1 LIFFSIK
8 LLIEKIPFIY
18 YNEGNNKKEKKMFAN
33 SLKTGMLMFA
43 LIMLFTTIG
52 GLLGNSSGALI
63 GLLIAGGMSFF
74 SYWFSDKMVL
84 SAYNGK
90 EVTELNNPRLYRM
103 VKNLAANAKLP
114 MPKVYI
120 IPERQPN
127 AFATGRNPQHAAVA
141 CTEGLLE
148 IMNDNELA
156 GVLGHELGHVKH
168 RDILISTIAATF
180 AGAISNI
187 ARFLPYFGNSGD
199 SRRRRNNTGTLMLFS
214 FLAPVAA
221 AIIQMSISRRREF
234 MADRAGAEFSGNP
247 LYLRDALN
255 KLESYSHNIPMT
267 KQNPVYSHMFIIN
280 PLSGLQG
287 LADLFRTHPSTSDR
301 IKELE
306 KLAYDKNLM

>member
-1 LIFFSIK
+1 MIFFSIK

-214 FLAPVAA
+214 FLAPLAA

-267 KQNPVYSHMFIIN
+267 KQNPAYSHMFIIN

-306 KLAYDKNLM
+306 KMAYDKNLM

>member
-1 LIFFSIK
+1 LNFSIK

-18 YNEGNNKKEKKMFAN
+18 YNEENNKKEKKMFAN

-214 FLAPVAA
+214 FLAPTR
-221 AIIQMSISRRREF
+221 IENCCREHG
-234 MADRAGAEFSGNP
+234 DGR
-247 LYLRDALN
+247 
-255 KLESYSHNIPMT
+255 T
-267 KQNPVYSHMFIIN
+267 KQ
-280 PLSGLQG
+280 
-287 LADLFRTHPSTSDR
+287 LATKACR
-301 IKELE
+301 
-306 KLAYDKNLM
+306 

>member
-1 LIFFSIK
+1 
-8 LLIEKIPFIY
+8 
-18 YNEGNNKKEKKMFAN
+18 MFAN

-90 EVTELNNPRLYRM
+90 EVTELNNPRLYKM

-221 AIIQMSISRRREF
+221 AIIQMSSSRRREF

-306 KLAYDKNLM
+306 KMAYEKNII

>member
-1 LIFFSIK
+1 MNFSIK

-18 YNEGNNKKEKKMFAN
+18 YNEENNKKEKKMFAN

-74 SYWFSDKMVL
+74 SYWFSDKIVL

-214 FLAPVAA
+214 FLAPLAA

-267 KQNPVYSHMFIIN
+267 KQNPAYSHMFIIN

-306 KLAYDKNLM
+306 KMAYDKNLM

>member
-1 LIFFSIK
+1 
-8 LLIEKIPFIY
+8 
-18 YNEGNNKKEKKMFAN
+18 MFAN

-187 ARFLPYFGNSGD
+187 ARFLPYFRNSED
-199 SRRRRNNTGTLMLFS
+199 SRRRRHNTGTPMLFS
-214 FLAPVAA
+214 FLAPLAA

-267 KQNPVYSHMFIIN
+267 KQNPAYSHMFIIN

-306 KLAYDKNLM
+306 KMAYDKNLM

>member
-1 LIFFSIK
+1 MNFSIK

-214 FLAPVAA
+214 FLAPLAA

-267 KQNPVYSHMFIIN
+267 KQNPAYSHMFIIN

-306 KLAYDKNLM
+306 KMAYDKNLM

>member
-1 LIFFSIK
+1 LNFSIK

-18 YNEGNNKKEKKMFAN
+18 YNEENNKKEKKMFAN

-267 KQNPVYSHMFIIN
+267 KQNPSYSHMFIIN

-306 KLAYDKNLM
+306 KMAYDKNLM

>member
-1 LIFFSIK
+1 
-8 LLIEKIPFIY
+8 
-18 YNEGNNKKEKKMFAN
+18 MFAN

-168 RDILISTIAATF
+168 RETQEDVEIIRELLCYSL
-180 AGAISNI
+180 
-187 ARFLPYFGNSGD
+187 FLP
-199 SRRRRNNTGTLMLFS
+199 LLEPQLFKCQ
-214 FLAPVAA
+214 FPVAENLWLTGQEQNFQE
-221 AIIQMSISRRREF
+221 ILSI
-234 MADRAGAEFSGNP
+234 
-247 LYLRDALN
+247 
-255 KLESYSHNIPMT
+255 
-267 KQNPVYSHMFIIN
+267 
-280 PLSGLQG
+280 
-287 LADLFRTHPSTSDR
+287 
-301 IKELE
+301 
-306 KLAYDKNLM
+306 

>member
-1 LIFFSIK
+1 MNFSIK

-18 YNEGNNKKEKKMFAN
+18 YNEENNKKEKKMFAN

-267 KQNPVYSHMFIIN
+267 KQNPAYSHMFIIN

>member
-1 LIFFSIK
+1 
-8 LLIEKIPFIY
+8 
-18 YNEGNNKKEKKMFAN
+18 MFAN

-214 FLAPVAA
+214 FLAPLAA

-255 KLESYSHNIPMT
+255 KLES
-267 KQNPVYSHMFIIN
+267 
-280 PLSGLQG
+280 
-287 LADLFRTHPSTSDR
+287 
-301 IKELE
+301 
-306 KLAYDKNLM
+306 

>member
-1 LIFFSIK
+1 
-8 LLIEKIPFIY
+8 
-18 YNEGNNKKEKKMFAN
+18 MFAN

-221 AIIQMSISRRREF
+221 AIIQMSISRHREF

>member
-1 LIFFSIK
+1 
-8 LLIEKIPFIY
+8 
-18 YNEGNNKKEKKMFAN
+18 MFAN

-214 FLAPVAA
+214 FLAPIGA

>member
-1 LIFFSIK
+1 LNFSIK

-18 YNEGNNKKEKKMFAN
+18 YNEENNKKEKKMFAN

-267 KQNPVYSHMFIIN
+267 KQNPAYSHMFIIN

-306 KLAYDKNLM
+306 KMAYDKNLM

>member
-1 LIFFSIK
+1 
-8 LLIEKIPFIY
+8 
-18 YNEGNNKKEKKMFAN
+18 
-33 SLKTGMLMFA
+33 
-43 LIMLFTTIG
+43 
-52 GLLGNSSGALI
+52 
-63 GLLIAGGMSFF
+63 
-74 SYWFSDKMVL
+74 
-84 SAYNGK
+84 
-90 EVTELNNPRLYRM
+90 M

-156 GVLGHELGHVKH
+156 GVLGHELGHIKH

-199 SRRRRNNTGTLMLFS
+199 SRRRRNNTGALMLFS
-214 FLAPVAA
+214 FLAPIGA

-255 KLESYSHNIPMT
+255 KLEAYSHNVAMS
-267 KQNPVYSHMFIIN
+267 KQNPAYSHMFIVN
-280 PLSGLQG
+280 PLSGIKG
-287 LADLFRTHPSTSDR
+287 LSDLFRTHPATSDR

-306 KLAYDKNLM
+306 KMAYDKHLM

>member
-1 LIFFSIK
+1 
-8 LLIEKIPFIY
+8 
-18 YNEGNNKKEKKMFAN
+18 MFAN

-90 EVTELNNPRLYRM
+90 EVTELNNPRLY
-103 VKNLAANAKLP
+103 
-114 MPKVYI
+114 
-120 IPERQPN
+120 
-127 AFATGRNPQHAAVA
+127 
-141 CTEGLLE
+141 
-148 IMNDNELA
+148 
-156 GVLGHELGHVKH
+156 VKH

-255 KLESYSHNIPMT
+255 KLESYSHNIAMT
-267 KQNPVYSHMFIIN
+267 KQNPAYSHMFIIN

-306 KLAYDKNLM
+306 KMAYEKNII

>member
-1 LIFFSIK
+1 
-8 LLIEKIPFIY
+8 
-18 YNEGNNKKEKKMFAN
+18 MFAN

-63 GLLIAGGMSFF
+63 GLLIAGGMNFF

-90 EVTELNNPRLYRM
+90 EVTELNNPRLYKM

>member
-1 LIFFSIK
+1 MNFSIK

-18 YNEGNNKKEKKMFAN
+18 YNEENNKKEKKMFAN

-214 FLAPVAA
+214 FLAPLAA

-267 KQNPVYSHMFIIN
+267 KQNPAYSHMFIIN

-306 KLAYDKNLM
+306 KMAYDKNLM

>member
-1 LIFFSIK
+1 MNFSIK

-18 YNEGNNKKEKKMFAN
+18 YNEENNKKEKKMFAN
-33 SLKTGMLMFA
+33 SLKTGMLMFT

-214 FLAPVAA
+214 FLAPLAA

-267 KQNPVYSHMFIIN
+267 KQNPAYSHMFIIN

-306 KLAYDKNLM
+306 KMAYDKNLM

>member
-1 LIFFSIK
+1 
-8 LLIEKIPFIY
+8 
-18 YNEGNNKKEKKMFAN
+18 MFAN
-33 SLKTGMLMFA
+33 SLKTGMLMFT

-187 ARFLPYFGNSGD
+187 ARFLPYFGNLGD

-214 FLAPVAA
+214 FLAPIGA
-221 AIIQMSISRRREF
+221 AIIQMSISRSREF

-255 KLESYSHNIPMT
+255 KLEAYSHNVAMS
-267 KQNPVYSHMFIIN
+267 KQNPAYSHMFIVN
-280 PLSGLQG
+280 PLSGIKG
-287 LADLFRTHPSTSDR
+287 LADLFRTHPATSDR

-306 KLAYDKNLM
+306 KMAYDKHLM

>member
-1 LIFFSIK
+1 LNFSIK

-18 YNEGNNKKEKKMFAN
+18 YNEENNKKEKKMFAN

-267 KQNPVYSHMFIIN
+267 KQNPAYSHMFIIN

>member
-1 LIFFSIK
+1 MNFSIK
-8 LLIEKIPFIY
+8 LLIEKISFIY
-18 YNEGNNKKEKKMFAN
+18 YNEENNKKEKKMFAN

-63 GLLIAGGMSFF
+63 GLLIAAGMSFF

-267 KQNPVYSHMFIIN
+267 KQNPAYSHMFIIN